1 MKRLHLA
8 LIFPAILVCYP
19 TFAEHTSITPQTLGD
34 VTFVSGGVGIDE
46 ISQMRAL
53 QSDYNLS
60 LLFSV
65 SGTGEYLSD
74 VNVVIKDSKN
84 TICLET
90 VAQGPMLFARLKP
103 GRYSIQVDNGGSTRT
118 RKVAVAGNKLSKL
131 SFSLPENPE

>member
-1 MKRLHLA
+1 MKRIHLA
-8 LIFPAILVCYP
+8 VIFSAIFVAYPA
-19 TFAEHTSITPQTLGD
+19 FAELTSITAQTQGD
-34 VTFVSGGVGIDE
+34 VTFVSGGIGINE
-46 ISQMRAL
+46 LSQMRAL

-74 VNVVIKDSKN
+74 VKVVIKDSNN

-90 VAQGPMLFARLKP
+90 VANGPMLFIKLKP

-118 RKVAVAGNKLSKL
+118 GKVTVAGNKLSKL
-131 SFSLPENPE
+131 SFSLPE